1 MLLTVFV
8 SYVLFMIPALE
19 EQLPKPIDHNAACV
33 MVAVVLERCMVSQSQ
48 SVSQSVSQSGSQ
60 AVRQSGRQ
68 AVALHTPF
76 RAGKKCRWHI

>member
-8 SYVLFMIPALE
+8 SYVLFMIPAIE

-48 SVSQSVSQSGSQ
+48 SVSQS
-60 AVRQSGRQ
+60 GRQ
-68 AVALHTPF
+68 AGRQAGRRSRCTLHSAQAKTDVG
-76 RAGKKCRWHI
+76 RSD